1 MKEFK
6 LTKSS
11 KFFEELGAPSC
22 KKQDYFRNSLLFPS
36 KLEFNRTYY
45 KYAKDKLTA
54 FRILAY
60 AVQGKY
66 PRNGGDKYLK
76 LSYLVQ
82 TPSNK
87 PEWIENYI
95 DEDYPIF
102 YSKEDFL
109 RHQVRSCSVDLGW
122 VCGRVAFP
130 QSAYAA
136 VISARGRVWAWD
148 SSSLRPTNDFH
159 PNMDYFVV
167 CPDGVY
173 IGVSDEDYY
182 LSAQDCVK
190 SHLDGMEIDEFAEE
204 PFSIQIDVLPSEQ
217 VTHTLRFVEE

>member
-1 MKEFK
+1 MKEIK
-6 LTKSS
+6 LTKSN

-22 KKQDYFRNSLLFPS
+22 RGENYFRDDLLFPS

-54 FRILAY
+54 FRVLAY

-66 PRNGGDKYLK
+66 PARGGSKYFK

-87 PEWIENYI
+87 NEWIENYI
-95 DEDYPIF
+95 DNDCPIF

-109 RHQVRSCSVDLGW
+109 RHQVRSCSVELGW

-130 QSAYAA
+130 QLACAA
-136 VISARGRVWAWD
+136 VISAAGRVWKWD
-148 SSSLRPTNDFH
+148 STYLRPMNNFH
-159 PNMDYFVV
+159 PNMEYFMV

-173 IGVSDEDYY
+173 IGVPYEEYFF
-182 LSAQDCVK
+182 SAQDCVK
-190 SHLDGMEIDEFAEE
+190 SHLDGIEIDEFAEE